1 MIRTLSIRNL
11 ALIDEI
17 SIDFAAGL
25 NVFTGETG
33 AGKTII
39 VSGLDLLIGARA
51 DSDRIRSGEERLEVE
66 GLFSCPAGGQ
76 VARVLTEQGLADE
89 TEPEQVL
96 VRRVVTRDGRNRC
109 WVNGRICGA
118 STLIALGEYLVDIHG
133 QHEHQRLLNPRNHLE
148 YLDRFGGEGH
158 LERLA
163 EYRGA
168 YAAWRE
174 AKRRAE
180 EAHLNEAERLQ
191 QLDILGFQVREIEQ
205 VGPAEGE
212 MEELEERRRLMQH
225 REVLFS
231 QAGGKPWKPWRA
243 RVPAALRPWPERSP
257 P

>member
-1 MIRTLSIRNL
+1 M
-11 ALIDEI
+11 
-17 SIDFAAGL
+17 
-25 NVFTGETG
+25 
-33 AGKTII
+33 
-39 VSGLDLLIGARA
+39 
-51 DSDRIRSGEERLEVE
+51 E

-89 TEPEQVL
+89 SEPEQVL

-148 YLDRFGGEGH
+148 YLDCFGGEGH
-158 LERLA
+158 QERLA

-191 QLDILGFQVREIEQ
+191 QLDILGFQVKEIEQ
-205 VGPAEGE
+205 VGPHGGRDGGAGRAPPPHAAPRGPLLPGGEALEALEGE
-212 MEELEERRRLMQH
+212 GSGSTETLAGALSALGKAEAVDPRLERLRAELQDAATRVEEAA
-225 REVLFS
+225 RELPG
-231 QAGGKPWKPWRA
+231 ATWRA
-243 RVPAALRPWPERSP
+243 CSSSRPNWRKPSGGSST
-257 P
+257 